1 MTKYPIILNRKKYL
15 DERGYLTEISESRFI
30 KKNKLKK
37 VLLTSS
43 KKNVIRGFH
52 FQKKK
57 PINQLV
63 ICIKGKILD
72 VVIDLRK
79 ESKNFGKY
87 KTYILSEKDNKSLFV
102 PGNFAHGYLSLG
114 NENIIMYLQDEEY
127 IKKYDSGII
136 WNDPI
141 INFKWP
147 VKHPIISQ
155 KDKNLPKLYYAK
167 I

>member
-1 MTKYPIILNRKKYL
+1 
-15 DERGYLTEISESRFI
+15 
-30 KKNKLKK
+30 
-37 VLLTSS
+37 
-43 KKNVIRGFH
+43 
-52 FQKKK
+52 
-57 PINQLV
+57 
-63 ICIKGKILD
+63 
-72 VVIDLRK
+72 
-79 ESKNFGKY
+79 
-87 KTYILSEKDNKSLFV
+87 
-102 PGNFAHGYLSLG
+102 
-114 NENIIMYLQDEEY
+114 MYLQDEEY

>member
-1 MTKYPIILNRKKYL
+1 MLKYPIILNRKKYL
-15 DERGYLTEISESRFI
+15 DERGYLTEIVESRFI

-37 VLLTSS
+37 ILLTSS

-87 KTYILSEKDNKSLFV
+87 KSYILSEKENKSLFV

>member
-1 MTKYPIILNRKKYL
+1 MLKYPIILNRKKYL
-15 DERGYLTEISESRFI
+15 DDRGYLTEISESRFI

-72 VVIDLRK
+72 VVVDLRK

-102 PGNFAHGYLSLG
+102 PGNFAHGYLSLEK
-114 NENIIMYLQDEEY
+114 ENIIMYLQDEEY

-136 WNDPI
+136 WNDST

-155 KDKNLPKLYYAK
+155 KDQNLPKLYYAK

>member
-1 MTKYPIILNRKKYL
+1 M
-15 DERGYLTEISESRFI
+15 
-30 KKNKLKK
+30 
-37 VLLTSS
+37 
-43 KKNVIRGFH
+43 
-52 FQKKK
+52 
-57 PINQLV
+57 
-63 ICIKGKILD
+63 
-72 VVIDLRK
+72 RK

-87 KTYILSEKDNKSLFV
+87 KSYILSEKENKSLFV